1 PQAQRAQLEQKLLTP
16 MTAAGLGQVV
26 ELTTGKSGVEVA
38 RELLSAS
45 TPEEVRELTQNLAF
59 DAPTWASRP
68 ETAQANEVKRGE
80 PSLIAQP
87 TIQHAREPR
96 AGGRAELEDEPARKD
111 RSDKVLG
118 RNMVWNVL
126 HMFGDIGDD
135 PADLKK
141 QQEMVL
147 ATGAI
152 IVLVVTV
159 ALVIAVALVL
169 GR

>member
-1 PQAQRAQLEQKLLTP
+1 
-16 MTAAGLGQVV
+16 VV

-38 RELLSAS
+38 RELLAAS
-45 TPEEVRELTQNLAF
+45 TPEEVRERTQNLSF

-68 ETAQANEVKRGE
+68 ETAQANEVKRGD

-87 TIQHAREPR
+87 TIQQARDPR
-96 AGGRAELEDEPARKD
+96 ATGRGELEDEPARKA

-126 HMFGDIGDD
+126 HMFGDLGDD

-141 QQEMVL
+141 QKELVL
-147 ATGAI
+147 ATGGI

-159 ALVIAVALVL
+159 GLVIALALVL